1 MRYFLKKTAALLVT
15 LLAAAFFTF
24 LAFEVIP
31 SDAALTKLGMDATE
45 EEIETLREE
54 MGLNRSLTVRY
65 TDFLRD
71 ALRGDFG
78 ESVRYGIP
86 VMELL
91 SDRFEVTI
99 SLALL
104 SFVLIVGISVPLG
117 AVAARVKTKTGEG
130 LVAFLTQMLM
140 AVPPFFLGMLMTLL
154 FGIVLR
160 CFVPGAYVPVSED
173 FLGFLSFMLV
183 PALAVAVPKIGMS
196 VRFLQGSLREQL
208 QADYVR
214 TAKSKGCSRRRIIWR
229 HVLRNALVPVV
240 TFLTMVMAEILAGS
254 IVIEQVFNLSGVGRL
269 LAVSISGRDYP
280 VVRAIVL
287 YTTAV
292 VVLLNYGADM
302 LCRYLDPR
310 IRES

>member
-160 CFVPGAYVPVSED
+160 WFVPGAYVPVSED
-173 FLGFLSFMLV
+173 FFGFLSFMLV

-292 VVLLNYGADM
+292 VVLLNYGADL

>member
-1 MRYFLKKTAALLVT
+1 MRYFLKKTVALLVT
-15 LLAAAFFTF
+15 LLVAAFFTF

-65 TDFLRD
+65 VDFLRD

-86 VMELL
+86 VLELL
-91 SDRFEVTI
+91 SERFEVTI

-117 AVAARVKTKTGEG
+117 AAAARVKTKTGEG
-130 LVAFLTQMLM
+130 LVAFLTQMMM

-160 CFVPGAYVPVSED
+160 WFVPGAYVPVSED
-173 FLGFLSFMLV
+173 FVGFFSFMLV
-183 PALAVAVPKIGMS
+183 PALAVAVPKIGMT

-214 TAKSKGCSRRRIIWR
+214 TARSKGCSRRRVIWK

-292 VVLLNYGADM
+292 VVLLNYGADL

>member
-1 MRYFLKKTAALLVT
+1 MRYFIKKTVALLVT
-15 LLAAAFFTF
+15 LLVAAFLTF

-31 SDAALTKLGMDATE
+31 SDAAEAALGMDATE
-45 EEIETLREE
+45 EEVEALREQL
-54 MGLNRSLTVRY
+54 GLNRPLLVRY
-65 TDFLRD
+65 GDFLFR
-71 ALRGDFG
+71 AVRGDFG
-78 ESVRYGIP
+78 ESTQYKMP

-91 SDRFEVTI
+91 ADRFSVTVG
-99 SLALL
+99 LALL
-104 SFVLIVGISVPLG
+104 SFAIIVGISVPLG
-117 AVAARVKTKTGEG
+117 IFAARAKTKAGEG
-130 LVAFLTQMLM
+130 IATFFTQMMM
-140 AVPPFFLGMLMTLL
+140 AVPPFFLGMLITLL

-160 CFVPGAYVPVSED
+160 WFTPGAYVPASD
-173 FLGFLSFMLV
+173 NFFGFLSFMIF

-196 VRFLQGSLREQL
+196 VRFLQSSLKEQM

-214 TAKSKGCSRRRIIWR
+214 NAKSKGCGKRRVLWK

-254 IVIEQVFNLSGVGRL
+254 IVIEQVFNLSGIGRL

-287 YTTAV
+287 YITAV

-310 IRES
+310 IKEL

>member
-160 CFVPGAYVPVSED
+160 WFVPGAYVPVSED

>member
-1 MRYFLKKTAALLVT
+1 MGYFIKKTIALIATLLV
-15 LLAAAFFTF
+15 AAFLTF

-45 EEIETLREE
+45 EEVEALREE
-54 MGLNRSLTVRY
+54 LGLNRPLPVRY
-65 TDFLRD
+65 GDFLLG

-78 ESVRYGIP
+78 ESVQYGIP
-86 VMELL
+86 VTGLL
-91 SDRFEVTI
+91 ANRFGVTI

-104 SFVLIVGISVPLG
+104 SFVLIVGISVPAG
-117 AVAARVKTKTGEG
+117 IFAARAKTKTGEG
-130 LVAFLTQMLM
+130 LSAFLTQIMM
-140 AVPPFFLGMLMTLL
+140 AVPPFFLGMLITLL

-160 CFVPGAYVPVSED
+160 WFIPGGYVAAGED
-173 FLGFLSFMLV
+173 FFGFFRFMIF
-183 PALAVAVPKIGMS
+183 PAMAVAIPKIGMA
-196 VRFLQGSLREQL
+196 VRFLQSSLKEQM

-214 TAKSKGCSRRRIIWR
+214 TAKSKGCTKRRILWR
-229 HVLRNALVPVV
+229 HVLRNAMIPVV

-254 IVIEQVFNLSGVGRL
+254 IVIEQVFNLSGIGRL

-292 VVLLNYGADM
+292 VVVLNYGADM
-302 LCRYLDPR
+302 ICRFLDPR
-310 IRES
+310 IKEM